1 MQSPG
6 WYFRRLSLMSPTEVA
21 WRIQQVALDLRDRQW
36 PARSSGV
43 HDLGDLRLAEWPAP
57 SSASHAAFE
66 SSAERVLN
74 GEVDLFGAWMTGDR
88 SSAGW
93 NRDPVSGVV
102 SPMVH
107 GKFLDYRRS
116 DIVGSAR
123 NVWEVNRHFQ
133 FVTLAQA
140 WTVSRDARYMDAA
153 LDMIKGWV
161 RDCPYPLGINWA
173 SALESGIRLINW
185 YIGSRLFG
193 TWRSGIEPV
202 PGWLD
207 SIYLH
212 CRFIRRN
219 RSRHSSANN
228 HLIGEMAG
236 LYVASTAWPCWRE
249 SARWQRFAKRALES
263 EARKQVHA
271 DGVIKEQTVGYQMF
285 VLQFLL
291 IAGLTGESNGDG
303 YSTGYWQT
311 VRRMIGYLGSI
322 ADSGG
327 HLPDFGDSDD
337 GMAYKLGP
345 RAQERRLEDLIALDA
360 SLSGATPG
368 KLAGD
373 STAAWLAT
381 GFARPS
387 NYPSGTLV
395 HRQAFPSGGYFVL
408 RHESAGR
415 EEVHAVVD
423 AGPLGYLSIAAHGHA
438 DCLSLTLSL
447 DGSQVLVDP
456 GTYCY
461 HDDVTWRDYFRS
473 TAAHNT
479 VRIDGIDQSEMA
491 GPFMWLSKAEAH
503 VESLGLS
510 GDEQHVRACHD
521 GYTRLAD
528 PVKHEREV
536 RLDAAGA
543 SLAVIDRLDCAAPH
557 RVERFWHFAEA
568 FAVTVDGP
576 GRVVAESDRCTVEI
590 RAEADHEISIHRGS
604 LEPRAGWISRRFGAL
619 APTTTVVFSGHVDGS
634 KTMNTAI
641 SWGRK

>member
-1 MQSPG
+1 
-6 WYFRRLSLMSPTEVA
+6 MSPAEVA
-21 WRIQQVALDLRDRQW
+21 WRIQQSALDFRDLQW
-36 PARSSGV
+36 PARSPGA

-57 SSASHAAFE
+57 SGVSHAASE
-66 SSAERVLN
+66 SLAGRVMN
-74 GEVDLFGAWMTGDR
+74 GDVDLFGAWVTGDR
-88 SSAGW
+88 SPGGW

-107 GKFLDYRRS
+107 GKFLDYRS
-116 DIVGSAR
+116 SEIVGSAR

-133 FVTLAQA
+133 FVVLAQA
-140 WTVSRDARYMDAA
+140 WTVSRDAQYRDAA
-153 LDMIKGWV
+153 LDMIRDWV

-185 YIGSRLFG
+185 YIGSRLLG
-193 TWRSGIEPV
+193 VWRTGGNPV
-202 PGWLD
+202 PGWLE

-212 CRFIRRN
+212 CRFIWRN
-219 RSRHSSANN
+219 RSRYSSANN

-236 LYVASTAWPCWRE
+236 LYMASAAWPCWRE
-249 SARWQRFAKRALES
+249 SARWQRVARLTLES
-263 EARKQVHA
+263 EARRQVHP

-291 IAGLTGESNGDG
+291 LAGLTGESNGDG

-337 GMAYKLGP
+337 GMAYKLGS
-345 RAQERRLEDLIALDA
+345 RAQERRLDDLIALDA
-360 SLSGATPG
+360 YLSGATPG
-368 KLAGD
+368 KPAGD

-590 RAEADHEISIHRGS
+590 RAEAEHEISIHRGS

-619 APTTTVVFSGHVDGS
+619 APTTTVVFSGPVARS
-634 KTMNTAI
+634 TTMNTAI
-641 SWGRK
+641 SWRRK